1 VKSGGDVLLRRKRGL
16 RMRAGSMPCI
26 RLRSLIVAFDVCRH
40 WDSSTRRRLVRRST
54 GSLSLVWCK
63 WSLAR
68 IKSNCGIVVSYLSL
82 ICPTNHPARSQQLLD
97 VCQRTKSP
105 WCCTRASRRSD
116 RSWCVHIYFSVS
128 NVLLFVSLP
137 VSRRHQQQTTKPRFR
152 RHSHCRLGSFFIV
165 CVSFRLRTKLF
176 CLASWV
182 ILTERHIWSINWH
195 IPNCGISDCASCL
208 NISL

>member
-1 VKSGGDVLLRRKRGL
+1 MKSGGDVLLRRKRGL
-16 RMRAGSMPCI
+16 RRRAGSMPCI

-128 NVLLFVSLP
+128 NVLLFRIAASFSTASAADNKAAVPATFTL
-137 VSRRHQQQTTKPRFR
+137 QTWQ
-152 RHSHCRLGSFFIV
+152 FFY
-165 CVSFRLRTKLF
+165 RLRLFQTK
-176 CLASWV
+176 
-182 ILTERHIWSINWH
+182 N
-195 IPNCGISDCASCL
+195 
-208 NISL
+208 